1 MNRVGGVI
9 TGIHAAIQRVIPVP
23 LFDMFNAFS
32 VVIDFKFW
40 YTWTLH
46 LMKYSTFLISN
57 LPSFSTH
64 TQSPVAHVQQHPSYH
79 FYSLLVNIFLLHR
92 HVFMA
97 SIRFTMLNTELFSPS
112 HCFCIS
118 KGFQHW
124 IRIQHL
130 WLHTSASSMF
140 VFAALKLC
148 QISLTVKP
156 QKGES
161 KWKHMETSKTL
172 LVESQRCDGLRFLR
186 DKCGSLSMWLPPLQ
200 AQNSENKLLKWD

>member
-1 MNRVGGVI
+1 MLQYKEWYQYHFLTCSMLFQSWLI
-9 TGIHAAIQRVIPVP
+9 SSFGILGLCIWW
-23 LFDMFNAFS
+23 M
-32 VVIDFKFW
+32 
-40 YTWTLH
+40 
-46 LMKYSTFLISN
+46 MKYSTFLISN

-64 TQSPVAHVQQHPSYH
+64 TQSPLAHVQQHPSYH
-79 FYSLLVNIFLLHR
+79 FYSLLVNIFLLHL

-112 HCFCIS
+112 DCFCIS

-161 KWKHMETSKTL
+161 KWKHIWKH
-172 LVESQRCDGLRFLR
+172 QRLC
-186 DKCGSLSMWLPPLQ
+186 
-200 AQNSENKLLKWD
+200 